1 MKSGS
6 REGNVA
12 RMFLLGYSAC
22 ELLMDST
29 RYDSS
34 FVPFNGFISIVQMV
48 AAFVILGVLIY
59 YSVHSVR
66 ANGLR
71 FSHWLRWAG
80 WLVTL
85 AGVGVSEYL
94 VQRHGDWFLPCYAV
108 MAISCL
114 LMALIVYRMYL
125 SCCRKPGEIQ
135 LETEDTD
142 EPA

>member
-12 RMFLLGYSAC
+12 RMFLLYYSAG
-22 ELLMDST
+22 ELVLDST

-34 FVPFNGFISIVQMV
+34 FVPFNGFISIVQMI
-48 AAFVILGVLIY
+48 AAFSILAVLVY
-59 YSVHSVR
+59 YSIHSVR

-71 FSHWLRWAG
+71 FSHWLRWVG

-108 MAISCL
+108 MALCCL
-114 LMALIVYRMYL
+114 LMALIVHRMYL
-125 SCCRKPGEIQ
+125 SCCAEAQ
-135 LETEDTD
+135 TE
-142 EPA
+142 